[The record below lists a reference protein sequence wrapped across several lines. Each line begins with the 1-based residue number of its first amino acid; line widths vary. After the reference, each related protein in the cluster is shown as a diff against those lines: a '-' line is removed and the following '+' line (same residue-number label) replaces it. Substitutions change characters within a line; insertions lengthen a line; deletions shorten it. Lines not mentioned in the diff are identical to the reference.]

1 MKLNSEENRAT
12 SLANKFWFSLDRS
25 AKKEDAAETWH
36 PKSLLL
42 PKTINVARFLKN
54 SKILF

>member
-1 MKLNSEENRAT
+1 MKLNSEETRAT

-42 PKTINVARFLKN
+42 LLK
-54 SKILF
+54 